1 MSILSL
7 RAIAVSALIFI
18 SGICFS
24 QEVVPHYSVLEK
36 EDFIT
41 LNPDYTVY
49 QKSILTIQI
58 WDSKGLSH
66 ANRVLYVDKLNKA
79 ISFEATVTS
88 LANNKVLKKV
98 RLKDMEEV
106 SVIDDVA
113 LYQEDKKKVFRL
125 EGVQLPVKVEI
136 VEEALSTSNMFMGV
150 WYPIE
155 YPNQKVNKASVEI
168 SYPNELGM
176 RYRVEALDS
185 IPTQVNNGN
194 ITILKWQTENLPVLD
209 ASKETDW
216 PNVQLAPNKFSL
228 EGVTSTMESWDGL
241 GKFYSQLIDQKD
253 EIPEDFKKEIFE
265 MVQNAEDDYEKI
277 SILYQYLQKNY
288 RYVAIFLGIGGWE
301 PRYASDVINTKY
313 GECKALTTLMKGM
326 LKTVGIES
334 QYALVYAGDVIR
346 PLDPDFPIKN
356 FNHAFLRVPLKDEV
370 LWLECTNNYLPA
382 GFSGNFTKDRDA
394 LVVTENGGFLE
405 RTPDYREFKFNTVKN
420 SYDIQLLENG
430 DGTFKGSSSFQG
442 FPAMDFF
449 ALNKFLDDNQ
459 RKNYLNR
466 NIGGS
471 GIIIKD
477 YQIQTGNQREVPIAT
492 VTFDGN
498 IQRFGQ
504 QTTKRIIF
512 PTHLKKIEADML
524 DNGLL
529 NFQEEITIK
538 SDRKTEIESGVS
550 NIEVKE
556 EHFSYFVDSQ
566 ISEDGIITI
575 SNRLEINIPKEISKD
590 DKAKIIAQINTQIQK
605 NIILKKTE

>member
-1 MSILSL
+1 
-7 RAIAVSALIFI
+7 
-18 SGICFS
+18 
-24 QEVVPHYSVLEK
+24 
-36 EDFIT
+36 
-41 LNPDYTVY
+41 
-49 QKSILTIQI
+49 
-58 WDSKGLSH
+58 
-66 ANRVLYVDKLNKA
+66 
-79 ISFEATVTS
+79 
-88 LANNKVLKKV
+88 
-98 RLKDMEEV
+98 
-106 SVIDDVA
+106 VIDDVA

-150 WYPIE
+150 WYPVE

-185 IPTQVNNGN
+185 IPTELNNGN
-194 ITILKWQTENLPVLD
+194 ITVLKWQTENLPVLD

-265 MVQNAEDDYEKI
+265 MVQNTEDDYEKI

-301 PRYASDVINTKY
+301 PRHASDVINTKY

-334 QYALVYAGDVIR
+334 QYALVYAGDVVR
-346 PLDPDFPIKN
+346 HLDPDFPIKN
-356 FNHAFLRVPLKDEV
+356 FNHAFLRVPLKDEI

-420 SYDIQLLENG
+420 SYELLLQENG

-477 YQIQTGNQREVPIAT
+477 YQIQTSNQREVPIAS

-538 SDRKTEIESGVS
+538 SDRKTELEAGVS
-550 NIEVKE
+550 NIEIKE

-575 SNRLEINIPKEISKD
+575 CNRLEINFPKEITKD
-590 DKAKIIAQINTQIQK
+590 DKSKIIARINTQIQK
-605 NIILKKTE
+605 NIILKKSE